1 MALSDDQ
8 WAVAQA
14 WVGTSEPRAA
24 FESRFARLGDK
35 LDDAIEERLI
45 SLITAATSNPA
56 SISLPSGLSISQG
69 ENIRSWQQ
77 VLKMFQQRGGTDGK
91 ADAVGTKVYKR
102 SRPDVR

>member
-1 MALSDDQ
+1 MALSDDS

-14 WVGTSEPRAA
+14 WIGTSEPRLD
-24 FESRFARLGDK
+24 FEARYTRLGDD
-35 LDDAIEERLI
+35 LDAAISERLLTI
-45 SLITAATSNPA
+45 ITATTSSPS

-69 ENIRSWQQ
+69 ENIRSWNQ

-102 SRPDVR
+102 VRPDVR